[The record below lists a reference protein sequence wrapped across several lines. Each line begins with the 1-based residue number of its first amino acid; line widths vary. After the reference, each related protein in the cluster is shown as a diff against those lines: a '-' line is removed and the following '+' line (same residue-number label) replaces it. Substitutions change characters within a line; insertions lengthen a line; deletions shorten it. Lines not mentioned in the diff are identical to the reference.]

1 METIKNPGNP
11 ILLVDDDAPVL
22 HAMNMTLR
30 SMGFNNIVTCEDGR
44 KVLSILAE
52 NEIEVVLLDVIMPYI
67 TGEQLLPE
75 IIAADPD
82 LPVIMVT
89 AVNEVETAVTC
100 MKNGAMDY
108 LVKPID
114 RERLISTMRQV
125 VEIRDLR
132 RMNLRL
138 TRTIF
143 SDTLKNPKAFSEI
156 VTNSQKMKA
165 VFQYC
170 EAVAPSRQPVII
182 TGETGVGKELIARA
196 LHQCSGRRGN
206 FVAVNIAGL
215 DDHAFSDT
223 LFGHTKGAFTGADQF
238 RKGLVERAAGGTF
251 FMDEIGDLSEAL
263 QIKLLRLL
271 QENEYYPLGSDFAK
285 PTDARF
291 ILATQQDLET
301 LMAQGRFRRDLYY
314 RMRTHY
320 IRVPPLRER
329 KDDLPLLVSFFLQ
342 EAARDLNKPI
352 PNYPPEL
359 ITLLAAYHFPG
370 NIRELRAMVFEAASN
385 HKSRLLSL
393 EVFRRHIDETR
404 GLTASLPLPLE
415 TGELTCF
422 SSFLQLPT
430 LKECQQLLIRE
441 AMRRSN
447 DNQSVAAHL
456 LGVTPQALNARLK
469 RSS

>member
-1 METIKNPGNP
+1 
-11 ILLVDDDAPVL
+11 
-22 HAMNMTLR
+22 
-30 SMGFNNIVTCEDGR
+30 
-44 KVLSILAE
+44 
-52 NEIEVVLLDVIMPYI
+52 
-67 TGEQLLPE
+67 
-75 IIAADPD
+75 
-82 LPVIMVT
+82 
-89 AVNEVETAVTC
+89 
-100 MKNGAMDY
+100 
-108 LVKPID
+108 
-114 RERLISTMRQV
+114 
-125 VEIRDLR
+125 
-132 RMNLRL
+132 
-138 TRTIF
+138 
-143 SDTLKNPKAFSEI
+143 
-156 VTNSQKMKA
+156 
-165 VFQYC
+165 
-170 EAVAPSRQPVII
+170 
-182 TGETGVGKELIARA
+182 
-196 LHQCSGRRGN
+196 
-206 FVAVNIAGL
+206 
-215 DDHAFSDT
+215 
-223 LFGHTKGAFTGADQF
+223 
-238 RKGLVERAAGGTF
+238 VERAAGGTF

-456 LGVTPQALNARLK
+456 LGVTPQALNALLK